1 MSRSMKK
8 RRKPTFDVSQK
19 EWSDLVSKQA
29 AENARQAEFISKLMI
44 VAERLGHVSQFLLM
58 QIDPLHR
65 DMALAE
71 AQASA
76 EGKLIALPRHEC

>member
-8 RRKPTFDVSQK
+8 RRKPTFDVTPRQWAALC
-19 EWSDLVSKQA
+19 EKQRL
-29 AENARQAEFISKLMI
+29 ENARQADFIAKLLA
-44 VAERLGHVSQFLLM
+44 VAERLGHVSQFLLL

>member
-8 RRKPTFDVSQK
+8 RRKQAFDVTEP
-19 EWSDLVSKQA
+19 EWAALVSKQQE
-29 AENARQAEFISKLMI
+29 ENQRQAEFISKLMI